1 MSTDGKGW
9 GSGGLFGNRV
19 LGSLLL
25 MLTTPIFCLTFIHTC
40 LHLNGSLQNLFVE
53 VKTGGIVHFIRQV
66 WPTAFDPYAWRIIL
80 GFMAFELALIRII
93 PGKEFRA
100 TVTSTGHVP
109 IYNANGFQCYL
120 VTIFSMFAVAYL
132 GVFNPADI
140 YDNMDKII
148 SSLNLFA
155 IAFCTFLTIKGLHFP
170 STKDSGTNGNVIV
183 DFFWGTELYPR
194 VLGWDVKQFTNCR
207 FGMMFWQVAVLA
219 YGFKQYQLYREISSS
234 MLVSITLQTI
244 YIAKFFMWETG
255 YFCSMDIQHDRA
267 GYYICWG
274 CLVWVPSMYTI
285 HTFFM
290 VEHPVALS
298 FPTTVFLIIA
308 GAFSIWCN
316 YDCDRQRQRFRCTN
330 GREKVWGREPVF
342 VEARYLTKDG
352 EERSSLLLA
361 SGWWGLA
368 RHFHYVPEI
377 LAAFFW
383 CIPASISSEFWILP
397 LFYPIYLTILLTDRA
412 WRDDKRCADK
422 YQEYWT
428 QYCRKVPNKIL
439 PGII

>member
-1 MSTDGKGW
+1 MEHNVSRFTDLKLPIALLYYLGGFECVWFEDYLLIRIMSTDGKGW

-316 YDCDRQRQRFRCTN
+316 YDCDR
-330 GREKVWGREPVF
+330 
-342 VEARYLTKDG
+342 
-352 EERSSLLLA
+352 
-361 SGWWGLA
+361 
-368 RHFHYVPEI
+368 
-377 LAAFFW
+377 
-383 CIPASISSEFWILP
+383 
-397 LFYPIYLTILLTDRA
+397 
-412 WRDDKRCADK
+412 
-422 YQEYWT
+422 
-428 QYCRKVPNKIL
+428 
-439 PGII
+439 